1 MAQVTELMRALGLEY
16 PVIQAP
22 MAAPMSAPI
31 TTPDLVAAVSSAG
44 GLGSLGAAY
53 MSPEAIRGAVVRVRE
68 LTDKPFAVNLFVPTP
83 FEDDPQQIESSG
95 RLLEPYRRELGLEPT
110 PSGPQPPYAEA
121 FDEQLAVIIEER
133 VPVFSSTFGSLP
145 ATEAERLKENGTKVV
160 GTATTVEEGE
170 RLQAEGVDAVVAQG
184 AEAGGHRGTFLG
196 DFGSSM
202 VGTMALVPQMVD
214 ALAVPVVA
222 SGGIMDG
229 RGIAAALCLGAQ
241 AAQMGTAFL
250 ACEESGAHPSYKAAV
265 LEATEDGTA
274 ITRAFSGRP
283 ARGIK
288 NRLLLELAE
297 HEEQIAPYPLQN
309 ALTQG
314 IRAAARKQDRPEF
327 MSLWAGQAARL
338 ARSTTAA
345 EIVTSVAEE
354 ADLTL
359 RRLAQPS
366 RRDGAT
372 A

>member
-1 MAQVTELMRALGLEY
+1 MARETGLTRALGMEH

-22 MAAPMSAPI
+22 MAAPMAAPI
-31 TTPDLVAAVSSAG
+31 TTPELVAAVSNAG

-53 MSPEAIRGAVVRVRE
+53 MPPEALRETIQKVRA
-68 LTDKPFAVNLFVPTP
+68 LTDGPFAVNLFVPVP
-83 FEDDPQQIESSG
+83 FEADPRRIERSEH
-95 RLLEPYRRELGLEPT
+95 LLEPYRRELGVEPA
-110 PSGPQPPYAEA
+110 SLGPQTRYLED
-121 FDEQLAVIIEER
+121 FDEQLAVVIEER

-145 ATEAERLKENGTKVV
+145 RVEVERLQENGTTVV

-196 DFGSSM
+196 DFGASM

-222 SGGIMDG
+222 SGGIVDG
-229 RGIAAALCLGAQ
+229 RGVAAALCLGAQ
-241 AAQMGTAFL
+241 AVQMGTAFL

-265 LEATEDGTA
+265 LDATEDGTE

-297 HEEQIAPYPLQN
+297 YEGDLPPYPVQN
-309 ALTQG
+309 TLTKG
-314 IRAAARKQDRPEF
+314 IRGAAREQDRPEF
-327 MSLWAGQAARL
+327 MSLWAGQGARL
-338 ARSTTAA
+338 ARPAKAA
-345 EIVTSVAEE
+345 DLIREVAEQAE
-354 ADLTL
+354 ATL
-359 RRLAQPS
+359 ARTSSGMRRTDP
-366 RRDGAT
+366 
-372 A
+372 